1 VVSFEVIEHVPVEQM
16 QAFFAE
22 MARVLKPSGAVIL
35 STPNKNVYIHYPD
48 PYHVSLMTLEE
59 FSRLLNSQFEDVQV
73 YGQLRSKGL
82 PHTTMEF
89 DIVDEARDD
98 QEIFVAVC
106 RGYRG
111 RQATISLPEPTV
123 WEQPREQATAPGQ
136 RLPVSVIVHTRNEEH
151 NIEQCLECVKDWA
164 GEIIVMDME
173 STDRTVEIARRYTDK
188 IYNHPLIRDFDAAR
202 NASAQYAQYDWVFYV
217 DADERVPKALADALR
232 DLLPR
237 LPQQVSAV
245 QLTYKNYFLGK
256 WIQHAG
262 QWYPGYKAPMLLR
275 RGCFSW
281 KPEAHGGVA
290 VVGEMVRLP
299 AERTDWA
306 IEHQTVV
313 SLDHY
318 LRKMMHYSASLAE
331 QMLREGAPCS
341 WRTMAAAMGYA
352 MRFYYDDTEGPRDG
366 AHGFLLSACAALSAL
381 VDQLRYAESR
391 LQAGTIGE
399 DLLPSSAEEFFRF
412 AADVAAGRVQVR
424 QKKISQIL
432 GISDG
437 LQTLSSPP
445 SWWQRLWHRL
455 QRQSGGRVRVIGNG
469 VDTLSAP
476 SWQAT
481 AEDAQADALI
491 AFEEGWDR
499 AVEQLREGG
508 SFFIATPQFP
518 QNPESWRAE
527 LEQAFQATVH
537 LLDPEATCS
546 WLFAFG
552 WKGQRVEPA
561 RRRVLMLTHQNALH
575 MLGGGETQLFETLL
589 ALREQGVVADV
600 SASLRLSEEPYDV
613 LHVFSLYHADKVDQL
628 NRTEKPLVVSHY
640 LPRQRGFA
648 IQ

>member
-1 VVSFEVIEHVPVEQM
+1 
-16 QAFFAE
+16 
-22 MARVLKPSGAVIL
+22 
-35 STPNKNVYIHYPD
+35 
-48 PYHVSLMTLEE
+48 
-59 FSRLLNSQFEDVQV
+59 
-73 YGQLRSKGL
+73 
-82 PHTTMEF
+82 
-89 DIVDEARDD
+89 
-98 QEIFVAVC
+98 
-106 RGYRG
+106 
-111 RQATISLPEPTV
+111 
-123 WEQPREQATAPGQ
+123 
-136 RLPVSVIVHTRNEEH
+136 
-151 NIEQCLECVKDWA
+151 
-164 GEIIVMDME
+164 
-173 STDRTVEIARRYTDK
+173 
-188 IYNHPLIRDFDAAR
+188 
-202 NASAQYAQYDWVFYV
+202 
-217 DADERVPKALADALR
+217 
-232 DLLPR
+232 
-237 LPQQVSAV
+237 
-245 QLTYKNYFLGK
+245 
-256 WIQHAG
+256 
-262 QWYPGYKAPMLLR
+262 
-275 RGCFSW
+275 
-281 KPEAHGGVA
+281 
-290 VVGEMVRLP
+290 
-299 AERTDWA
+299 
-306 IEHQTVV
+306 
-313 SLDHY
+313 
-318 LRKMMHYSASLAE
+318 
-331 QMLREGAPCS
+331 
-341 WRTMAAAMGYA
+341 

-518 QNPESWRAE
+518 QNPESWRSE

-589 ALREQGVVADV
+589 ALRDCGVVGRHVA
-600 SASLRLSEEPYDV
+600 ASLRSLRRADMTV
-613 LHVFSLYHADKVDQL
+613 CTLFSLYHPDKVDSAGTA
-628 NRTEKPLVVSHY
+628 RRSHFSSR
-640 LPRQRGFA
+640 LSSATIAALRSSNCRRGRCSEQEA
-648 IQ
+648 AAADVERASCGHGSRASCDVQGQDPASAGRAAKRCGTSDATSRAGTSEHAACCRLAEWELTRNL